1 MEARTIVKY
10 TNSIRTTMEYT
21 NLTGTIVKYKPTRT
35 TV

>member
-10 TNSIRTTMEYT
+10 SNSIRTTMEYT
-21 NLTGTIVKYKPTRT
+21 NRTGIIAKYKPTIT

>member
-10 TNSIRTTMEYT
+10 SNSIRTTMEYT
-21 NLTGTIVKYKPTRT
+21 NLTGIIVKYTPTRT